1 MGVMKTQPLKNE
13 GAKIYTVDGGYVCQ
27 IAEHPRAE
35 VLADFDNLTVHN
47 DKTRLEAEKLEK
59 MERRAL
65 DRYRLRMA
73 RQLVDCY
80 NRVHHPEHN

>member
-1 MGVMKTQPLKNE
+1 MKTQPLKNV
-13 GAKIYTVDGGYVCQ
+13 GAKIYTLDDSYVCK
-27 IAEHPRAE
+27 IASHPRTR
-35 VLADFDNLTVHN
+35 VLADFDDLTVHN
-47 DKTRLEAEKLEK
+47 DKTRLEAEKREE

-80 NRVHHPEHN
+80 NRVHHPEHNQ